1 VGGGD
6 IRPPLVDRGDVQSE
20 QTGDGDRGPAALV
33 PGEYREAGAA
43 GVADAERGQSVVS
56 DGGSRGAG
64 GGVGAAESGTV
75 GHGMVIGCASS
86 GLRPW
91 PRQLTPTLTRMTTV
105 GN

>member
-56 DGGSRGAG
+56 VGGSRGAG
-64 GGVGAAESGTV
+64 GGVGAAESGAV
-75 GHGMVIGCASS
+75 GHGMVAGSLGARPPGCDH
-86 GLRPW
+86 GRD
-91 PRQLTPTLTRMTTV
+91 
-105 GN
+105 N